1 MLFEKK
7 HAAGQWIETAVLLLG
22 CMVLL
27 SGVWAQAAG
36 RELSDRLIRLHVIAS
51 SDSEADQT
59 VKLAVRDAVLSFVEP
74 RLSQASDA
82 GAAEELLRAS
92 LGELEALAGAVSG
105 QSARAELSREAYPT
119 RKYGDFSLPAGVYTS
134 LRITLGEGAGRNWW
148 CVVYPML
155 CSSGPETA
163 REAAALLGEDARLL
177 WDDGEGWEVR
187 FRVLE
192 WWGALLSRLEGE
204 K

>member
-1 MLFEKK
+1 
-7 HAAGQWIETAVLLLG
+7 
-22 CMVLL
+22 
-27 SGVWAQAAG
+27 
-36 RELSDRLIRLHVIAS
+36 
-51 SDSEADQT
+51 
-59 VKLAVRDAVLSFVEP
+59 
-74 RLSQASDA
+74 
-82 GAAEELLRAS
+82 
-92 LGELEALAGAVSG
+92 
-105 QSARAELSREAYPT
+105 
-119 RKYGDFSLPAGVYTS
+119 
-134 LRITLGEGAGRNWW
+134 
-148 CVVYPML
+148 ML